1 MRDELNRTE
10 FSESLDR
17 RLSGLQ
23 DDPWLTAKVLAKAEG
38 EKPVKKLSAT
48 TILVIAL
55 LILTMAGALAAANWT
70 VISRLFGD
78 GWYYNETAIETP
90 LKTESSLTMLDI
102 TATEAYWSEDGFSV
116 VFRVESKSPDCMP
129 YYEEGEHP
137 EQIEFNGESITQDEL
152 RGDKNLISCDI
163 MSPGQD
169 FWTWYEFND
178 EGLFII
184 ATATNSDME
193 KVEAGTTMVFQCWL
207 SNLQTGEQEEGNITV
222 TLPAMTKQDGYFSNR
237 EE

>member
-48 TILVIAL
+48 TIFIIAL

-116 VFRVESKSPDCMP
+116 VFRVESKSPDCLP

-152 RGDKNLISCDI
+152 RGDKNLIACDI
-163 MSPGQD
+163 WNPGQNS
-169 FWTWYEFND
+169 WTWYEFND

-184 ATATNSDME
+184 ATSEMTDRE
-193 KVEAGTTMVFQCWL
+193 KVEAGTTMEFPCYL
-207 SNLQTGEQEEGNITV
+207 CNLQTGEQEDGIITV
-222 TLPAMTKQDGYFSNR
+222 TLPAMTKQEGYFR
-237 EE
+237 

>member
-1 MRDELNRTE
+1 MRNELNRTE

-152 RGDKNLISCDI
+152 RGDKNLIACDI
-163 MSPGQD
+163 WNPGQNS
-169 FWTWYEFND
+169 WTWYEFND

-184 ATATNSDME
+184 ATSGMTDRE
-193 KVEAGTTMVFQCWL
+193 KVEAGTTMEFPCYL
-207 SNLQTGEQEEGNITV
+207 HNLQTGEQEDGIITV
-222 TLPAMTKQDGYFSNR
+222 TLPAMTKQEGYFR
-237 EE
+237 